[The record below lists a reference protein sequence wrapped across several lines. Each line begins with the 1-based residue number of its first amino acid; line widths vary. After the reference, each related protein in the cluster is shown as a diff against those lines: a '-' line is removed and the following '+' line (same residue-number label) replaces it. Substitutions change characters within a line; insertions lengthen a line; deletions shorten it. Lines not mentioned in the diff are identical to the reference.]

1 MINDADFIN
10 FYENIKHGK
19 IINNHKEIKEKLNYL
34 KKINNIPN
42 IIFHG
47 ENNSGKKLI
56 LNYFI
61 DLIYNNDQKCIHD
74 NVLTINCSF
83 NKGIK
88 FIREDLKFFC
98 KTIINYDEGKFF
110 KSIILINADKLTI
123 DAQSALRRCI
133 EIYSHN
139 TRFFIIVENKN
150 KLLKP
155 IISRFASILI
165 IDHNIENIND
175 KNINIKNINN
185 KINLILQKCE
195 NKNCLKEI
203 NNITNIL
210 YDNGYSSICIFNY
223 FKNNKKLSKT
233 IQQNIKKYELLLNFL
248 TIKNEIKNEKLLIFY
263 LLKNIFIRC
272 NDDLENID
280 FI

>member
-1 MINDADFIN
+1 MINNYNFEDFCKNYKNNDFIN
-10 FYENIKHGK
+10 
-19 IINNHKEIKEKLNYL
+19 NHNEIKEKLNYL
-34 KKINNIPN
+34 KSINNIPN

-47 ENNSGKKLI
+47 EYNSGKKTI

-61 DLIYNNDQKCIHD
+61 KLIYNNNQSLIDN

-98 KTIINYDEGKFF
+98 KTIINYENGKFF
-110 KSIILINADKLTI
+110 KSIVLINADKLTI

-155 IISRFASILI
+155 IISRFASIYI
-165 IDHNIENIND
+165 INY
-175 KNINIKNINN
+175 KINIKNDKNDKLNLLIQKNKNKNSLIHINN
-185 KINLILQKCE
+185 LSNL
-195 NKNCLKEI
+195 
-203 NNITNIL
+203 L
-210 YDNGYSSICIFNY
+210 YNNGYSAINLFYY
-223 FKNNKKLSKT
+223 FQNNKKLLKSE
-233 IQQNIKKYELLLNFL
+233 NIIKYKILNNFL
-248 TIKNEIKNEKLLIFY
+248 NIKNEIKNDKLLIFY
-263 LLKNIFIRC
+263 LLKN
-272 NDDLENID
+272 LLV
-280 FI
+280 